1 MVDIYSTIF
10 IPDYS
15 SLLFSFWFLYSTSDS
30 YWLKVSRKNYQY
42 WTSSACH
49 IHCLHTQKT
58 ELSLI
63 HYPGRRP
70 KLNVKVGCI
79 IDTTTLLLCSRFPP
93 NKKYNLKNELP
104 SVHNQLLLFLECDNR
119 KIFLSF
125 WATTSPLI
133 LLSSSLCWS
142 RNMPLSTVL
151 CQVEERHV
159 CFEMSVSRVK
169 NSCLPVGSEGRLF
182 IHRYIRRYNYI

>member
-15 SLLFSFWFLYSTSDS
+15 SLLFFFWFLYSTSDS

-93 NKKYNLKNELP
+93 QKSTAKKWITKCSQSTFTFSGVWQSKNI
-104 SVHNQLLLFLECDNR
+104 LE
-119 KIFLSF
+119 FLSDHI
-125 WATTSPLI
+125 PLNI
-133 LLSSSLCWS
+133 II
-142 RNMPLSTVL
+142 
-151 CQVEERHV
+151 E
-159 CFEMSVSRVK
+159 
-169 NSCLPVGSEGRLF
+169 
-182 IHRYIRRYNYI
+182 